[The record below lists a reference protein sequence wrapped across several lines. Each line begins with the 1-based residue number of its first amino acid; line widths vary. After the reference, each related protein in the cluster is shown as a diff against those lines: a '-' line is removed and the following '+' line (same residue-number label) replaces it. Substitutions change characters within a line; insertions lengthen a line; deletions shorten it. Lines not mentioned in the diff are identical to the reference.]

1 MQRSNHRG
9 KILEMPLSNGAVT
22 HDSARTFPNLA
33 IRGIITARLCRSP
46 CIAGG
51 GGFDFKEAYA

>member
-9 KILEMPLSNGAVT
+9 KILEMPSSNGAVA
-22 HDSARTFPNLA
+22 HDWPRTFPNVA
-33 IRGIITARLCRSP
+33 IRGIITARLCRAP
-46 CIAGG
+46 WIAGR